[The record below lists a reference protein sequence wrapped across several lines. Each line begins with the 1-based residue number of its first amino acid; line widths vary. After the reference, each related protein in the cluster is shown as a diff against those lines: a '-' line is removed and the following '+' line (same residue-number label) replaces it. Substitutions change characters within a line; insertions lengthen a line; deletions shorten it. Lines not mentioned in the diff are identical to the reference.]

1 MTERIIRKNN
11 AKRISDVQAK
21 KAARKANKK
30 RQYGYG
36 AVPRFVTHASALVDL
51 YALYVEKSM
60 KVAPGKG
67 RGCRVQTYHLDIAFA
82 TMQSLMN
89 ELILESVLNEYEQ
102 DLPSDD
108 E

>member
-1 MTERIIRKNN
+1 MTETVKRIKP
-11 AKRISDVQAK
+11 KRISDVQAK
-21 KAARKANKK
+21 KSARAANPK
-30 RQYGYG
+30 RQYGSG
-36 AVPRFVTHASALVDL
+36 AVGRFVTHASSLVDL

-60 KVAPGKG
+60 DVAPGKG

-82 TMQSLMN
+82 KMQSLMN